1 VASRSY
7 FQRIHQFTIRLFSLL
22 QPFQLSFLELQT
34 DLDLDLL
41 VALSAQFVGI

>member
-1 VASRSY
+1 MASRSC
-7 FQRIHQFTIRLFSLL
+7 FQRIHQFAIRLFSLL

-41 VALSAQFVGI
+41 VALSALFAGI